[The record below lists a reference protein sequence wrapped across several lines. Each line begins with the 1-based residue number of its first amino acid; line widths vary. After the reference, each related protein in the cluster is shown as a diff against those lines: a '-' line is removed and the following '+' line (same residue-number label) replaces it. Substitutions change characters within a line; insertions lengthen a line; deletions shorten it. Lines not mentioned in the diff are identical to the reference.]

1 MKHPV
6 TKIRKRRKKEVVESF
21 GGECQIC
28 GYNKNVN
35 ALCFH
40 HTDPTVKENNPT
52 TIINQ
57 WKVDRSIPQL
67 IKEKVVLL
75 CLNCHAEVHSED
87 YNHDKIINN
96 YDIIKKSCI
105 VCEKDFYT
113 VDNPNKQNQILCS
126 AECSEVNRRKVK
138 DRPSSEELKL
148 LIEKYPFT
156 RIGKMFGVS
165 DNAVR
170 KWAKKYDIL

>member
-40 HTDPTVKENNPT
+40 HTDPTIKENNPT

-57 WKVDRSIPQL
+57 WRVDRSIQQL
-67 IKEKVVLL
+67 IKERVVLL

-87 YNHDKIINN
+87 YSHDN
-96 YDIIKKSCI
+96 
-105 VCEKDFYT
+105 FT
-113 VDNPNKQNQILCS
+113 VDNPNKKSQILCS
-126 AECSEVNRRKVK
+126 PECSEINRRKVK
-138 DRPSSEELKL
+138 ERPNSDELKL